1 MRRKRKQLP
10 DDAGYRDLQRKIL
23 LKTGLLFTGSA
34 VLIVLLYWLFLYQR
48 FADAVVWLL
57 QTLVFRDYDRAL
69 QFYWV
74 VFRNNFDLLFLLAIV
89 AVFLVSLRFY
99 LRSFTRYFNEINRAV
114 NALVDRESPIGLSP
128 ELAATEAKLRLIRQE
143 LVQKEQTTREAE
155 QRKNDLVMY
164 LAHDIRTPLTSVIGY
179 LSLLQQAPDMDAAQ
193 RARCTGIAL
202 DKAYRLEKMVDEFF
216 EITRFNLQEL
226 PLRLQTIDLS
236 FMLVQLADELAPALA
251 ENGCT
256 VRLSTQDALSVR
268 ADPDRLARVFGNL
281 LKNAAAYSDPGTE
294 VAVCAQREDASV
306 AVRVR
311 NHGPTIPPDRLE
323 AMFERFIRLDEART
337 SGTGGAG
344 LGLAIAKQIVLQ
356 HGGTI
361 CAESADGTVTFTVTL
376 PAADSQNIHTDARKS

>member
-281 LKNAAAYSDPGTE
+281 LKNAASYSDEGSEITISAKKE
-294 VAVCAQREDASV
+294 NGFAAVVFQNTGD
-306 AVRVR
+306 
-311 NHGPTIPPDRLE
+311 TISPENLQT
-323 AMFERFIRLDEART
+323 MFDKFSRLDKART
-337 SGTGGAG
+337 SETGGTG
-344 LGLAIAKQIVLQ
+344 LGLSIAKEIVEL

-361 CAESADGTVTFTVTL
+361 TAQSKDRTITFLVRL
-376 PAADSQNIHTDARKS
+376 PMELGK